1 MKLGKAICW
10 GIFWACFLIN
20 NGGSKLPF
28 YLGILYWNRHPRE
41 HSLIK
46 TADSILK
53 SLFWDWKLKLA
64 QAPKNWWEV
73 THTSSKL
80 WDPILGTWGCIP
92 CQYPKLWD
100 PLLRGTR
107 ECVCLPYMICVQTCI
122 ECMISIIWII
132 FNFNPFTGSFDHPS
146 FWERPIWMCMSIYV
160 CLCMYVY
167 YVSMYV
173 CMYVCMHLSMYVCMY
188 DCMCVYVCVC
198 MYVRMYVC
206 MNVCMYVY
214 I

>member
-107 ECVCLPYMICVQTCI
+107 ECVCLPYMCSNMHRMYDIYNMNNFQFQPVYRFFRS
-122 ECMISIIWII
+122 SIILRKAHM
-132 FNFNPFTGSFDHPS
+132 DVYVYL
-146 FWERPIWMCMSIYV
+146 CMFVYV
-160 CLCMYVY
+160 CILCK
-167 YVSMYV
+167 YV

-188 DCMCVYVCVC
+188 VWLYVCVC
-198 MYVRMYVC
+198 MCMYVC
-206 MNVCMYVY
+206 TYVCMYVY